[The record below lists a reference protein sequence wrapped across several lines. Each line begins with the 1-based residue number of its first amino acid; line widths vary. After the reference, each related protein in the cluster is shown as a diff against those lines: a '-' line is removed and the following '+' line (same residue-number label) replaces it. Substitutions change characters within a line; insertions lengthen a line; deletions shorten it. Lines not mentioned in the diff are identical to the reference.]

1 VTKQQNNKRLLPM
14 SIKTLTLQILEKMS
28 NISKWQA
35 IFLVTNFELQLQL
48 RGRHNFLN
56 MSRYGVYNEST
67 YRENYGRDFDFKKFN
82 VELIKMSCE
91 DELTVAFDPSYI
103 SKSGKHTPGT
113 GYFWSGCAGQNN

>member
-1 VTKQQNNKRLLPM
+1 
-14 SIKTLTLQILEKMS
+14 MS
-28 NISKWQA
+28 NISKWQT
-35 IFLVTNFELQLQL
+35 IFLVTNFELQL

-56 MSRYGVYNEST
+56 MSRYGAYNESA

-82 VELIKMSCE
+82 VGLIKMSCE

-113 GYFWSGCAGQNN
+113 GYF